1 MLTGR
6 ILRVVT
12 GIRVRMSLGFF
23 RFDRFRWVGISVL
36 SKDAASS
43 WNSRGGIVSVFRV
56 DEKRDRFS
64 DESFLASEVDKK
76 FGLLKL

>member
-1 MLTGR
+1 M
-6 ILRVVT
+6 RVVT

-23 RFDRFRWVGISVL
+23 RFDRFVGISVL

-43 WNSRGGIVSVFRV
+43 WNSRGGIVSVFLV